1 MAFRCNNCRKRAGNL
16 EMAGLVIGQLGRDLL
31 VAWGI
36 IPDRQRASAESIAG
50 KLTAGLINGFGISC
64 PRCGRVDWDHTEN
77 RG

>member
-50 KLTAGLINGFGISC
+50 K
-64 PRCGRVDWDHTEN
+64 
-77 RG
+77 